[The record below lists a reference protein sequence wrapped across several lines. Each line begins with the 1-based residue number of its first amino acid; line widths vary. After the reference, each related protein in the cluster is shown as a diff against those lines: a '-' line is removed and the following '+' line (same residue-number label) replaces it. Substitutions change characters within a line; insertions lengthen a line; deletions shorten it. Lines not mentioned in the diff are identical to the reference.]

1 MNRTLALLVVLSTF
15 LAGSCARTETPS
27 AQRDTP
33 VIVIS
38 IDTLRAD
45 RLPAYGYSAVSTP
58 AIDAL
63 RKDAILYRNAWSHVP
78 MTLPSHVSLL
88 TGKLPPQHGVRNNLG
103 YVFDGTAHRT
113 LPKMLSESGYATGAA
128 ISAYVLRGSTGL
140 GAEFDAY
147 DDAISARSDTA
158 IGSLARD
165 GNVTVAAAEQWIG
178 ANAQKPFFYMLHLFE
193 PHTPYAPPEPF
204 RTQYASN
211 LYDGEIAAADAAV
224 GRFLDF
230 LKQQNVYDRAM
241 IVLLSDHGEGLG
253 DHGEEEHGVFL
264 YREAIQV
271 PLLIMLPKS
280 ERGGTTVEA
289 NVQLIDL
296 YPTIA
301 SLVGAKVPEG
311 LEGVSLLGDI
321 DPERPMYAETM
332 LPRLH
337 FGWSDLQSIVRGN
350 HHFIQAPRPELYD
363 MAADPKETK
372 NVLADNRRVYAAL
385 RQEVEKRMSEA
396 AAPGAVSKE
405 EADKL
410 AALGYI
416 GSMRDDTSGDLPDPK
431 DHIADIEQMRV
442 AARAE
447 ERGDAAE
454 ARRIY
459 EEVLARNPRFTDAW
473 IRMAGMYETSGQP
486 QKAEEAYKR
495 AIETAP
501 SLASGFALSLGNLQL
516 RMRKYDEAAAHAQLA
531 LTKAS
536 AAGGAHLLLARIAL
550 ARGNAAEAEREARLA
565 AEESGRRREATLL
578 IAELR
583 VAQGRLAEALQIADQ
598 LRDEPGAAALMD
610 LESTR
615 GDVLARMNRNAEAE
629 AAFRAEIAN
638 FPRNREA
645 YTRLAVLYV
654 TMNRLADAER
664 ALEEMFEKNRSRS
677 TAELAAGT
685 WAAVENGPAA
695 ARWRQRAAA
704 MR

>member
-1 MNRTLALLVVLSTF
+1 MNRTHALLFVAVALF
-15 LAGSCARTETPS
+15 AGSCTRTEKLS
-27 AQRDTP
+27 VQRDTP

-45 RLPAYGYSAVSTP
+45 RLPAYGYDAVATP

-63 RKDAILYRNAWSHVP
+63 RKDAILYRHAWSHVP

-113 LPKMLSESGYATGAA
+113 LPKLLAESGYATGAA
-128 ISAYVLRGSTGL
+128 ISAYVLRASTGL

-224 GRFLDF
+224 GRFIDF
-230 LKQQNVYDRAM
+230 LKQRGIYDRAM

-271 PLLIMLPKS
+271 PLLVKLPKN
-280 ERGGTTVEA
+280 ERAGTTVDA

-311 LEGVSLLGDI
+311 LEGVSLLGEI

-337 FGWSDLQSIVRGN
+337 FGWSDLQSIVRGT

-363 MAADPKETK
+363 LEADPKETK
-372 NVLADNRRVYAAL
+372 NVLTDNRRVYAAL

-396 AAPGAVSKE
+396 AAPAAVSKE

-416 GSMRDDTSGDLPDPK
+416 GSMRDETSGDLPDPK

-447 ERGDAAE
+447 EAGNAAE

-486 QKAEEAYKR
+486 ERAEEAYKR

-516 RMRKYDEAAAHAQLA
+516 RMRKYDEATAHAELA

-550 ARGNAAEAEREARLA
+550 ARGNAAVAEKEARLA

-578 IAELR
+578 LAELR

-598 LRDEPGAAALMD
+598 LRDEPGAAPLLD

-615 GDVLARMNRNAEAE
+615 GDILARMNRNAEAE

-645 YTRLAVLYV
+645 YTRLAVLHV
-654 TMNRLADAER
+654 STNRLADAER
-664 ALEEMFEKNRSRS
+664 TLEEMFDKNRSRS